1 MYENVPTVSSAE
13 RQQVLQAVER
23 LQSKLAQREEWTHSE
38 RLGALKEALQGPL
51 LNRILTL
58 QHSLKQLKDQL
69 NCIPPDACSE
79 FSFSKKG
86 QLIVSASRP
95 GSSLGSV
102 VSNGTAVSS
111 ASSEQLQRWL
121 HATAKGR
128 KLEHVS
134 LLRPLTEG
142 LGFSV
147 VGLRPDEVGSHG
159 VFIKQVQP
167 GSVADRDGRLQEND
181 QILTINGIPLD
192 HNITQQQ
199 AVAYLQQQRDRVEL
213 IVAKDSSLKPHLLPS
228 GSIQTEQWGHVEE
241 IELMNDGSGLG
252 FGIVGGKAAGV
263 VVRTLVQNS
272 VADKDGRLRTGD
284 HILRIGDTPTQGLTS
299 EQVVQVLQACGS
311 RVRMLIARD
320 PLGNAQPPPPPPHA
334 PTTAPSASM
343 LPPIPA
349 RRTSKT
355 LNLEG
360 HEIHEV
366 SLKKKDGQSL
376 GISIVG
382 CNSSTTDDG
391 LGVSVKNIIPGSA
404 AEQCGNI
411 MVHDRIIALNG
422 VNLQG
427 FTSQEVLDVMRQ
439 TGQTVNLTL
448 VRKIASP
455 KKSAVEISL
464 DKGKH
469 HAVPERVITSVSEE
483 ICRDQG
489 PGRCSDGL
497 CDGASGHESDCD
509 QTAVVCKR
517 IDVTVMRQEH
527 LVRESIPLTEMELRT
542 KWEQA
547 LGPQYDVMVVE
558 LDPVIEDDAELQKYS
573 KLLPIHTM
581 RLGVELDSF
590 DGHHYISTVAPDGPV
605 AKHGLLRP
613 EDELLEVNG
622 VQLYGKTRREA
633 VAFLREVPP
642 PFTLVCCRR
651 LIEEGTEYQP
661 DDDDEDDEWLSS
673 NTTASLQ
680 EQTQV
685 IQKEVAEQRTAPE
698 PSFAEREEDENRESG
713 DEENEEGELA
723 LWSPEVHVLELEKGE
738 RGLGF
743 SILDYQFELQEDLKD
758 PLDTTRSVIVIR
770 SLVSEGVAESHGGLL
785 PGDQLVFVNDTYLD
799 TCSLSQAVDILKAVQ
814 PGTVYLGIRKPLG
827 AEDRDTVEK
836 PEDLKEQELPVS
848 KQGFRDDSVLPE
860 DIDDDPELILDNTI
874 RYAKP
879 LITPELLPGEERE
892 MAVDEEEEEEEEE
905 EDDEEERNSL
915 RSNRESPLLYYREQ
929 SPFREEEALSNPYQT
944 FTHTEIQQQ
953 VEEDNAAIEEYF
965 QTDMESN
972 LNLHQHPLSALTG
985 DFIVLLVDFN
995 AHVGNDSDTWTG
1007 MIGRNGLPDLN
1018 SSGALL
1024 LGFCASHSASHGDG
1038 RSCQLITTW
1047 WGVFNSHLRQ
1057 SFNQIPREVGE
1068 IESEWTMFSS
1078 IVDATIWSCGREV
1091 SGAGHGGNPRT
1102 QWWALEAKRAA
1113 ARVISEAKTLVWEEF
1128 GEAME
1133 KGYRT
1138 ASGKFW
1144 QTVQRLRRG
1153 QSARTWVE
1161 LAESE
1166 VDSDSRN
1173 EGSELT
1179 LTDTDT
1185 DSAQLSSYVRGKKRS
1200 QGAAMGLM
1208 RHEHSDLPEREDG
1221 EGEET
1226 PIFSHWG
1233 PPRRVEVWL
1242 DPGESLGISIVGGRS
1257 VIKRLKNGEEL
1268 KGIFIKQVLPDSPAG
1283 RTNALKTGDKILQV
1297 AGVDLQNA
1305 SHEEAVQAI
1314 KTAPSPVE
1322 FVVQSLSSTP
1332 RPVSVTASCIRQHKA
1347 KRKGMLKPQRSAPPP
1362 MRLPP
1367 PYRPPNIVQEEK
1379 DPEEDRGVFYTDNE
1393 FKQVPLIQ
1401 DGSEP
1406 RLRGVGVKDEV
1417 EVKVRILEHR
1427 VAGEHHFQLLKGL
1440 LSFSRPENP
1449 VRLAF
1454 PEQLADVFTD
1464 IFNISLSS
1472 TVVPTCLKTTTV
1484 IPMPKKSAVS
1494 CHNDYCPVALTP
1506 IIMKCFERLVMRQIK
1521 DLLPPSLDPMQ
1532 FACHPNRST
1541 VDAITTTLH
1550 LALTHLDNKDS
1561 YVRMLFIDYSSAF
1574 NTIIP
1579 QHLTEKL
1586 SLLGINTSLCNW
1598 ILDFLTGRPQ
1608 SVRIGNSTSSATT
1621 LNTGAPQGC
1630 VLSPLLFTLLTH
1642 DCAAMHSS
1650 NHIVKFADDMT
1661 VASLI
1666 SKNDESAYREEVQR
1680 LTAWCKANNL
1690 SLNVEKTRE
1699 MVVDFRR
1706 AQSNHS
1712 PLNINGSNV
1721 EIVKTTKFLRVHLVE
1736 DLTWSL
1742 NTSSIIK
1749 KAQQSVYF
1757 LRRLRKAHLP
1767 PLILTTFYR
1776 GTIKSILS
1784 SCITAWFRNCNHV
1797 GPGDPAADKDIRQ
1810 KYSELQGEL
1819 LVVELEK
1826 DRQGLGLSLAGNR
1839 DRSCMSIFVVGIN
1852 PGGPASRDGCIRVG
1866 DELLEINNQVLYG
1879 RSHQNASAIIKS
1891 SASKVKLVL
1900 LRNED
1905 AINQMAVPPFPFQ
1918 PSFLSLN
1925 EIHPSLPEPVI
1936 PAEKPQPPECL
1947 PEPLLSQSPEHL
1959 SEVTPESSVSAEVVD
1974 KSLKDGEAASKKLK
1988 SSERALETVGEDV
2001 SRPPFEKT
2009 ASLAKS
2015 LRNSNKLP
2023 STSVDVAAL
2032 LPPVPLTSTS
2042 PDFECCSKDPA
2053 TCPIVPGQET
2063 VIEISKGRSGLG
2075 LSIVGGKDTQLDA
2088 IVIHEVY
2095 EEGAAARDGRLWAG
2109 DQILEVNG
2117 VDLRSVAHEDAI
2129 AALRQ
2134 TPAKVRLTV
2143 LRDEA
2148 QYRDEEN
2155 LDVFSVEL
2163 QKKSGRGLGL
2173 SIVGKRNGTGVF
2185 ISDVVKG
2192 GAADVD
2198 GRLMQGDQILS
2209 VDGEDMRHA
2218 SQETVAAVLKVGCEL
2233 EEKERFWSE
2242 LDEVMESIPTGE
2254 RVVIGVDFNGHVG
2267 EGNTGDE
2274 EVMGKFGVKER
2285 NLEGQMVVDF
2295 AKRMD
2300 MAVVNTYFQKREE
2313 HRLTYKSGGR
2323 RTQVDYILCRR
2334 GNLKEISDCKVV
2346 VGESVARQHR
2356 MVVCRMTLMVCKKK
2370 RSKIEIEKKTKWW
2383 KLKKE
2388 ECCEEF
2394 RQKLRQALGGQVL
2407 LPDDWETTAEVIRET
2422 GRKVLGVSSGRRKED
2437 KETWWWNEE
2446 VQDSIQRKRLAK
2458 KKWDMDRTEEN
2469 RQEYKELQRRVK
2481 REVSKAK
2488 QKAYDELY
2496 TRLDTREGEKDLYR
2510 LARQRDRDGKDVQQK
2525 VDKIRKDEV
2534 RKALKRMKSGKAV
2547 GPDDIPVEVWKCLGE
2562 AAVEFLTSLF
2572 NRVLENLEKAYDRV
2586 PREELW
2592 YCMRKSGVAEK
2603 YVRVVQDM
2611 YERSRTVV
2619 RCAVV
2624 MDQLSEEV
2632 RQESPWTMM
2641 FADDIVICS
2650 ESREQVEENL
2660 ERWRFALE
2668 RRGMKKVQE
2677 FKYLGSTVQ
2686 SNGECG
2692 KEVKKRVQAETVSLR
2707 KRQEP
2712 ELECARG
2719 MVQLEVGRLKAA
2731 SWISSRCTS
2740 QGSQSHA
2747 SNMTNSNPV
2756 PPVAPPTAPQP
2767 SQISSSTKRTGNE
2780 ANTKSSVVETG
2791 LRTVEI
2797 TRGPT
2802 DALGISIAGGK
2813 GSPLG
2818 DIPIFIAMIQANGVA
2833 ARTHRLKVG
2842 DRIVSINSHS
2852 LEALTHGEVVTMLK
2866 HAYGNITLQVIA
2878 DTNISAIAS
2887 QVESMSSSSGLS
2899 TNTETL
2905 ITEPEAPKPKSI
2917 TLEKG
2922 SEGLGF
2928 SIVGGFGSPHGDLPI
2943 YVKTVFSKGAAAVD
2957 GRLKRGDQI
2966 LSVNGESL
2974 EGATH
2979 EQAVAILKKQ
2989 RGLVT
2994 LSVLS

>member
-1 MYENVPTVSSAE
+1 MYENVPTVSATE

-38 RLGALKEALQGPL
+38 RLGALKEALQSPL
-51 LNRILTL
+51 LGRILTL

-69 NCIPPDACSE
+69 NCLPPDACSE

-102 VSNGTAVSS
+102 VSNGTSVSS

-134 LLRPLTEG
+134 LLRPLTGG

-147 VGLRPDEVGSHG
+147 VGLRPDGVGPHG
-159 VFIKQVQP
+159 VFIKQVQL

-181 QILTINGIPLD
+181 QILAINGIPLD
-192 HNITQQQ
+192 QNVTQQQ
-199 AVAYLQQQRDRVEL
+199 AIAYLQQQRDRVEL
-213 IVAKDSSLKPHLLPS
+213 VVAKDSLLKPHLPSS

-263 VVRTLVQNS
+263 VVRTLVPNS

-299 EQVVQVLQACGS
+299 EQVVQVLQACGI

-334 PTTAPSASM
+334 PTTAPIASM
-343 LPPIPA
+343 HPPIPA

-382 CNSSTTDDG
+382 CNSSTSDDG
-391 LGVSVKNIIPGSA
+391 LGVSVKSIIPGSA

-439 TGQTVNLTL
+439 SSQTVNLTL

-464 DKGKH
+464 DK
-469 HAVPERVITSVSEE
+469 VQRESSRVSLKRSAEIKVRADVQMASVMEPADTS
-483 ICRDQG
+483 
-489 PGRCSDGL
+489 
-497 CDGASGHESDCD
+497 
-509 QTAVVCKR
+509 QTAIKQQSSAR
-517 IDVTVMRQEH
+517 
-527 LVRESIPLTEMELRT
+527 VREPILLTEMELRT

-651 LIEEGTEYQP
+651 LTEEGTEYQP
-661 DDDDEDDEWLSS
+661 EDEWGSS
-673 NTTASLQ
+673 SPTASLQ

-698 PSFAEREEDENRESG
+698 QSFAQREEDEERESG

-743 SILDYQFELQEDLKD
+743 SILDYQD
-758 PLDTTRSVIVIR
+758 PLDITRSVIVIR
-770 SLVSEGVAESHGGLL
+770 SLVAGGVAENNGDLL

-799 TCSLSQAVDILKAVQ
+799 TCSLSQAVDVLKAVP

-827 AEDRDTVEK
+827 AEDRSTVEK
-836 PEDLKEQELPVS
+836 PTDLKEQEHTPTHPQLPAS
-848 KQGFRDDSVLPE
+848 KSFGDDSELPE
-860 DIDDDPELILDNTI
+860 DIDDEPELILESTI

-892 MAVDEEEEEEEEE
+892 MAVDEEEDE
-905 EDDEEERNSL
+905 EEERNSV
-915 RSNRESPLLYYREQ
+915 RSDRESPLLFHREQ
-929 SPFREEEALSNPYQT
+929 SPFREEEVMSNPYQT
-944 FTHTEIQQQ
+944 FTQAEIQQQ
-953 VEEDNAAIEEYF
+953 VEEDNAAEEDF
-965 QTDMESN
+965 RTELESSI
-972 LNLHQHPLSALTG
+972 NLHQHPLS
-985 DFIVLLVDFN
+985 
-995 AHVGNDSDTWTG
+995 H
-1007 MIGRNGLPDLN
+1007 
-1018 SSGALL
+1018 
-1024 LGFCASHSASHGDG
+1024 
-1038 RSCQLITTW
+1038 
-1047 WGVFNSHLRQ
+1047 
-1057 SFNQIPREVGE
+1057 
-1068 IESEWTMFSS
+1068 
-1078 IVDATIWSCGREV
+1078 
-1091 SGAGHGGNPRT
+1091 
-1102 QWWALEAKRAA
+1102 
-1113 ARVISEAKTLVWEEF
+1113 
-1128 GEAME
+1128 
-1133 KGYRT
+1133 
-1138 ASGKFW
+1138 
-1144 QTVQRLRRG
+1144 
-1153 QSARTWVE
+1153 SARTWQE

-1185 DSAQLSSYVRGKKRS
+1185 ESAQLFSYPRQKKRS

-1208 RHEHSDLPEREDG
+1208 RDEHSDLPEREDG

-1283 RTNALKTGDKILQV
+1283 RTHALKTGDKILQV

-1314 KTAPSPVE
+1314 KNAPSPVE
-1322 FVVQSLSSTP
+1322 FIVQSLSSTP
-1332 RPVSVTASCIRQHKA
+1332 RPVSVTASSIRQHKA
-1347 KRKGMLKPQRSAPPP
+1347 KRKGMMKPEQRSAPPP

-1367 PYRPPNIVQEEK
+1367 PYRPPSLVQEEE
-1379 DPEEDRGVFYTDNE
+1379 DPEEDRE
-1393 FKQVPLIQ
+1393 
-1401 DGSEP
+1401 
-1406 RLRGVGVKDEV
+1406 
-1417 EVKVRILEHR
+1417 
-1427 VAGEHHFQLLKGL
+1427 
-1440 LSFSRPENP
+1440 
-1449 VRLAF
+1449 
-1454 PEQLADVFTD
+1454 
-1464 IFNISLSS
+1464 
-1472 TVVPTCLKTTTV
+1472 
-1484 IPMPKKSAVS
+1484 
-1494 CHNDYCPVALTP
+1494 
-1506 IIMKCFERLVMRQIK
+1506 
-1521 DLLPPSLDPMQ
+1521 
-1532 FACHPNRST
+1532 
-1541 VDAITTTLH
+1541 
-1550 LALTHLDNKDS
+1550 
-1561 YVRMLFIDYSSAF
+1561 
-1574 NTIIP
+1574 
-1579 QHLTEKL
+1579 
-1586 SLLGINTSLCNW
+1586 
-1598 ILDFLTGRPQ
+1598 
-1608 SVRIGNSTSSATT
+1608 
-1621 LNTGAPQGC
+1621 
-1630 VLSPLLFTLLTH
+1630 
-1642 DCAAMHSS
+1642 
-1650 NHIVKFADDMT
+1650 
-1661 VASLI
+1661 
-1666 SKNDESAYREEVQR
+1666 
-1680 LTAWCKANNL
+1680 
-1690 SLNVEKTRE
+1690 
-1699 MVVDFRR
+1699 
-1706 AQSNHS
+1706 
-1712 PLNINGSNV
+1712 
-1721 EIVKTTKFLRVHLVE
+1721 
-1736 DLTWSL
+1736 
-1742 NTSSIIK
+1742 
-1749 KAQQSVYF
+1749 
-1757 LRRLRKAHLP
+1757 
-1767 PLILTTFYR
+1767 
-1776 GTIKSILS
+1776 
-1784 SCITAWFRNCNHV
+1784 
-1797 GPGDPAADKDIRQ
+1797 DIRQ
-1810 KYSELQGEL
+1810 KYGELQGEL
-1819 LVVELEK
+1819 LLVELEK

-1852 PGGPASRDGCIRVG
+1852 PEGPASRDGRIRVG

-1891 SASKVKLVL
+1891 AASKVKLVL

-1905 AINQMAVPPFPFQ
+1905 AINQMAVPPFPYQ
-1918 PSFLSLN
+1918 PSFLSSN
-1925 EIHPSLPEPVI
+1925 EIHPSLPEAVI
-1936 PAEKPQPPECL
+1936 PAEKPQPLECL
-1947 PEPLLSQSPEHL
+1947 PEPLLSQIPEQS
-1959 SEVTPESSVSAEVVD
+1959 SEATPESSLSAEVVD
-1974 KSLKDGEAASKKLK
+1974 KSLQDREAASKKLK
-1988 SSERALETVGEDV
+1988 SSERTLETVGEDV
-2001 SRPPFEKT
+2001 SGPLEKS

-2015 LRNSNKLP
+2015 LRSPSKLP

-2032 LPPVPLTSTS
+2032 LPPVPPSCTS
-2042 PDFECCSKDPA
+2042 PEFECCSKDPA

-2209 VDGEDMRHA
+2209 VDGEDMRRA
-2218 SQETVAAVLKVGCEL
+2218 SQETVAAVLK
-2233 EEKERFWSE
+2233 
-2242 LDEVMESIPTGE
+2242 
-2254 RVVIGVDFNGHVG
+2254 
-2267 EGNTGDE
+2267 
-2274 EVMGKFGVKER
+2274 
-2285 NLEGQMVVDF
+2285 
-2295 AKRMD
+2295 
-2300 MAVVNTYFQKREE
+2300 
-2313 HRLTYKSGGR
+2313 
-2323 RTQVDYILCRR
+2323 
-2334 GNLKEISDCKVV
+2334 
-2346 VGESVARQHR
+2346 
-2356 MVVCRMTLMVCKKK
+2356 
-2370 RSKIEIEKKTKWW
+2370 
-2383 KLKKE
+2383 
-2388 ECCEEF
+2388 
-2394 RQKLRQALGGQVL
+2394 
-2407 LPDDWETTAEVIRET
+2407 
-2422 GRKVLGVSSGRRKED
+2422 
-2437 KETWWWNEE
+2437 
-2446 VQDSIQRKRLAK
+2446 
-2458 KKWDMDRTEEN
+2458 
-2469 RQEYKELQRRVK
+2469 
-2481 REVSKAK
+2481 
-2488 QKAYDELY
+2488 
-2496 TRLDTREGEKDLYR
+2496 
-2510 LARQRDRDGKDVQQK
+2510 
-2525 VDKIRKDEV
+2525 
-2534 RKALKRMKSGKAV
+2534 
-2547 GPDDIPVEVWKCLGE
+2547 
-2562 AAVEFLTSLF
+2562 
-2572 NRVLENLEKAYDRV
+2572 
-2586 PREELW
+2586 
-2592 YCMRKSGVAEK
+2592 
-2603 YVRVVQDM
+2603 
-2611 YERSRTVV
+2611 
-2619 RCAVV
+2619 
-2624 MDQLSEEV
+2624 
-2632 RQESPWTMM
+2632 
-2641 FADDIVICS
+2641 
-2650 ESREQVEENL
+2650 
-2660 ERWRFALE
+2660 
-2668 RRGMKKVQE
+2668 
-2677 FKYLGSTVQ
+2677 
-2686 SNGECG
+2686 
-2692 KEVKKRVQAETVSLR
+2692 
-2707 KRQEP
+2707 
-2712 ELECARG
+2712 CARG
-2719 MVQLEVGRLKAA
+2719 MVQLELGRLKAA
-2731 SWISSRCTS
+2731 SWISSRRTS

-2747 SNMTNSNPV
+2747 CNMTNSNPV
-2756 PPVAPPTAPQP
+2756 APMAPPTAPQP
-2767 SQISSSTKRTGNE
+2767 SQLPSSTKRTGNE

-2852 LEALTHGEVVTMLK
+2852 LEGLTHGEVVNMLK
-2866 HAYGNITLQVIA
+2866 NAYGNISLQVIA

-2887 QVESMSSSSGLS
+2887 QVESMSSSSALS
-2899 TNTETL
+2899 TNTETP
-2905 ITEPEAPKPKSI
+2905 ITEPETPKPKSI